1 MSDSS
6 KERLQKVLADAGVAS
21 RREIER
27 WIEAGRIEV
36 NGATAT
42 VGQKVQDKDRI
53 RIDGRAY
60 TPARRSEP
68 LRVLLFRKMV
78 GEMVTRDDPEGRPTI
93 FRKLPNLVSGRWIT
107 VGRLDINTSGL
118 LLLTNHGELAKRLM
132 HPSYEVNR
140 EYAVR
145 VLGEITPEIITTL
158 TRTGVMIDGHRAK
171 FDSLQPGVNE
181 EGVSANQWWTVTL
194 HEGRQREV
202 RRLIESQNLQVS
214 RLIRTSYG
222 PLVLGRGIKA
232 GGYREATDAERNALL
247 KAVGLDELIDAPD
260 APGTKSRRAIGAAPR
275 RPSKNAAAPV
285 SSKAR
290 RAREAADAGFAKPA
304 RPGKTKTSGARTPS
318 AGKARPT
325 KTSAARPTRTTR
337 AAKPS
342 GPRR

>member
-1 MSDSS
+1 MSEPSN
-6 KERLQKVLADAGVAS
+6 ERLQKVLADAGLAS

-36 NGATAT
+36 NGATAIT
-42 VGQKVQDKDRI
+42 GQKVKAKDRI
-53 RIDGRAY
+53 KVDGRLF
-60 TPARRSEP
+60 TPARRTEP
-68 LRVLLFRKMV
+68 LRVLLYRKKV
-78 GEMVTRDDPEGRPTI
+78 GEVVTRDDPEGRPTI

-132 HPSYEVNR
+132 HPSHEITR

-171 FDSLQPGVNE
+171 FDSLAPGLNE
-181 EGVSANQWWTVTL
+181 EGVSANQWWSATL

-202 RRLIESQNLQVS
+202 RRLIESQKLQVS
-214 RLIRTSYG
+214 RLIRTAYG

-232 GGYREATDAERNALL
+232 GGFREATDAERNALL
-247 KAVGLDELIDAPD
+247 KAVGLDALIDAPT
-260 APGTKSRRAIGAAPR
+260 APGTRSRSTISAAPK
-275 RPSKNAAAPV
+275 RPVKPGDAP
-285 SSKAR
+285 SSAKAR

-304 RPGKTKTSGARTPS
+304 RGGKTKPG
-318 AGKARPT
+318 GARPT
-325 KTSAARPTRTTR
+325 APGRTRR
-337 AAKPS
+337 VAGPAKP
-342 GPRR
+342 RR